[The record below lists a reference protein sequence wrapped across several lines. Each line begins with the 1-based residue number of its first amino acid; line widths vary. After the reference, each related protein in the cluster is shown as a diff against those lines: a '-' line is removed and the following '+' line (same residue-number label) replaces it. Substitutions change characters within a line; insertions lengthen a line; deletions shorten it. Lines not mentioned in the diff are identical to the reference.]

1 MVSLFA
7 FVMTAYGLNPYLIAT
22 FSSGLA
28 CENAK
33 SQILAAA
40 REQALPGT
48 TTYALAPRSLKCIA
62 TPGLV
67 AGGARLPESV
77 TAPSTKPKPAAPS
90 GKAGTRSAGPSR
102 KD

>member
-22 FSSGLA
+22 FNSGLA

-33 SQILAAA
+33 LQILAAA
-40 REQALPGT
+40 REQAVPGT
-48 TTYALAPRSLKCIA
+48 TTYALVPRSLKCIS

-67 AGGARLPESV
+67 AGGAKPPEV
-77 TAPSTKPKPAAPS
+77 TPARPKPAP
-90 GKAGTRSAGPSR
+90 K
-102 KD
+102 K

>member
-48 TTYALAPRSLKCIA
+48 TTYALAPRSLKGIA

-67 AGGARLPESV
+67 AGGSRPPEAV
-77 TAPSTKPKPAAPS
+77 ATPSPRPKASSGSKPAAKGQGS
-90 GKAGTRSAGPSR
+90 GR
-102 KD
+102 

>member
-28 CENAK
+28 CENTK
-33 SQILAAA
+33 SQIIAAA
-40 REQALPGT
+40 LEQSVAGT
-48 TTYALAPRSLKCIA
+48 STYSLAPRNLKCIA

-67 AGGARLPESV
+67 AGGSRPPELV
-77 TAPSTKPKPAAPS
+77 APKPKAA
-90 GKAGTRSAGPSR
+90 AGPGKPS
-102 KD
+102 KK

>member
-1 MVSLFA
+1 MVSRFA
-7 FVMTAYGLNPYLIAT
+7 FVMTAYGLNPYLIAS

-48 TTYALAPRSLKCIA
+48 TTYALAPRSLKCHA
-62 TPGLV
+62 R
-67 AGGARLPESV
+67 AGGRRCS
-77 TAPSTKPKPAAPS
+77 AA
-90 GKAGTRSAGPSR
+90 GGGGHADRAAQGSR
-102 KD
+102 RR